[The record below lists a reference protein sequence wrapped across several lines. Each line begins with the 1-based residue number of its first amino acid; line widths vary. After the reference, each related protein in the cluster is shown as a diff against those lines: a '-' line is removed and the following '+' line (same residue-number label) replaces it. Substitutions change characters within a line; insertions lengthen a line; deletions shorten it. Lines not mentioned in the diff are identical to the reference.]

1 MALLLNHP
9 QTLKRLK
16 SEIKQHIGHERL
28 VKDTDIPKLNYL
40 NNVIKETLRLY
51 PPGPLLVAHE
61 SSKPCNISGLHVPK
75 NTILLVNAYAI
86 QRDPKFWGTDSMEF
100 KPERFEGY
108 HDDDLD
114 DKGLKYMPFGYGRR
128 RCPGEGM
135 GMKVVALA
143 LASLVQCFEWER
155 VGEEM
160 VSLDEG
166 HGLTMPMASPLHAK
180 LKPCIDM
187 VHVLSQLSN

>member
-86 QRDPKFWGTDSMEF
+86 QRDPKLWGSDSMEF

-155 VGEEM
+155 VGEEI